1 MTSST
6 QVKSNKNTGEN
17 AGANFGAKSDASSSE
32 SPSERANEL
41 QSQAAGENIDGVQKN
56 SPSSSSKSTHAPAS
70 PSGTSHVAH
79 DKNSKSKL
87 QAVRG
92 TRDLLF
98 DECVKFRQIESTARQ
113 ISKLYGFDEIETPMF
128 ESSAIF
134 KRSLGDTSDIVTK
147 EMYCFQDLGGDE
159 LVLRP
164 EGTAGVARACISEG
178 LTQHLP
184 LKLFYT
190 GPMFRYERP
199 QKGRYRQFYQ
209 VGVELLGVEKPQA
222 DVELIGLAWQILK
235 SLNLQGE
242 LVLHLNTIGDIESRN
257 AYREKL
263 VTYLSART
271 AELSLES
278 RGRLERNPLRILDS
292 KDIGDQLVLKDAPT
306 LDQSLN
312 EKSRSF
318 FQGVVGGLELLGI
331 PYKIDPLLVR
341 GLDYYCHTVFEFT
354 TNALGAQNAVLA
366 GGRYDNLISD
376 LGGPQTPGVGWAA
389 GIDRLALMTQIP
401 QKTLRP
407 VSLIPIGERAE
418 THALQLAQT
427 LREAGVACDL
437 GFSGNMGKRM
447 KRANKLESRFALIMG
462 EDEID
467 RQVIQLKDLDEGF
480 QQEVSIISLSAT
492 LQSLESKAGSDPG
505 SSANIRKGPQSEAK

>member
-1 MTSST
+1 MTSSS
-6 QVKSNKNTGEN
+6 QVKSNVKSNEKSGE
-17 AGANFGAKSDASSSE
+17 KSGEKTNGNPSE
-32 SPSERANEL
+32 SLP
-41 QSQAAGENIDGVQKN
+41 QAAGGKPERVQKN
-56 SPSSSSKSTHAPAS
+56 APDSSSAPPSTSAAS
-70 PSGTSHVAH
+70 PAA
-79 DKNSKSKL
+79 KAKL

-164 EGTAGVARACISEG
+164 EGTAGVARAFISEG

-209 VGVELLGVEKPQA
+209 IGVELLGVEKPQA

-235 SLNLQGE
+235 SLNLQGD
-242 LVLHLNTIGDIESRN
+242 LVLHLNTIGDTESRN

-263 VTYLSART
+263 VKYLSTRT
-271 AELSLES
+271 SELSAES
-278 RGRLERNPLRILDS
+278 RERLERNPLRILDS
-292 KDIGDQLVLKDAPT
+292 KDKGDQLVLENAPT
-306 LDQSLN
+306 LDQTLN

-318 FQGVVGGLELLGI
+318 FDGVLQGLQILGI
-331 PYKIDPLLVR
+331 SYKIDPLLVR

-401 QKTLRP
+401 KKTIRP
-407 VSLIPIGERAE
+407 VSLIPMGERAE
-418 THALQLAQT
+418 THALKLAQT

-447 KRANKLESRFALIMG
+447 KRANKLESRFAVILG

-467 RQVIQLKDLDEGF
+467 RQVVQFKDLDEGS
-480 QQEVSIISLSAT
+480 QREVPTESLIAT
-492 LQSLESKAGSDPG
+492 LQSLSSIAGLSSGSGSIAGSG
-505 SSANIRKGPQSEAK
+505 SGSGASSGSGSGKVPQSEAP